1 MYSDDEPDHGIV
13 QVPCASHLIFS
24 ILANQTRR
32 NMAFMSSHF
41 DTEDPCCDALLAG
54 DELAAIALGAD
65 PAFVTVSSGKSSPII
80 HGRKSVS
87 TGRPGTMQLP
97 ILCPNAQA

>member
-1 MYSDDEPDHGIV
+1 MYSDDEPDHRID
-13 QVPCASHLIFS
+13 QVPCAAHLTFS

-32 NMAFMSSHF
+32 NLAFMSSNF

-65 PAFVTVSSGKSSPII
+65 PAFMTVSSGKSSPV
-80 HGRKSVS
+80 HPLSRERVQRSFWH
-87 TGRPGTMQLP
+87 
-97 ILCPNAQA
+97 